1 MQLCNTCCI
10 GAQQLHR
17 VKHEWCCNALFCGG
31 MVPLNINHSFLSRT
45 HPLPIS
51 FLLYIPF
58 LFCVSPLTM
67 LTKFIVSPFKVE
79 HQEGKHAMNKRRK
92 HERSFESTNMDVGL
106 RLLPQITSSKTTSNV
121 LLKSAMRK
129 PNQSIPQQHFCFL
142 KTCNLCKKQLSP
154 DKDIYM
160 YRYTYI
166 HIRKPN
172 PWFYLHIIA

>member
-1 MQLCNTCCI
+1 
-10 GAQQLHR
+10 
-17 VKHEWCCNALFCGG
+17 
-31 MVPLNINHSFLSRT
+31 
-45 HPLPIS
+45 
-51 FLLYIPF
+51 
-58 LFCVSPLTM
+58 M

-160 YRYTYI
+160 YRGDQGFCSVECRNRQIVLDEMRELESSTKQMVASYRQCCSEAREETRLI
-166 HIRKPN
+166 LEDLRMQRLKSR
-172 PWFYLHIIA
+172 F